1 MTKYSYIELGI
12 RNKGLVGMDLLSN
25 DQQRVLKYNNCIYVC
40 QGTTSKKIYI
50 GQTKHLIERHNHT
63 TFQRYMEETLEI
75 D

>member
-1 MTKYSYIELGI
+1 MAKYSNIELRI

-25 DQQRVLKYNNCIYVC
+25 EQQRVLKYNNCIYVC

-50 GQTKHLIERHNHT
+50 GQTKHLVERHNHT

>member
-1 MTKYSYIELGI
+1 MAKYSNIELGI

-25 DQQRVLKYNNCIYVC
+25 EQQRVLKYNNCIYVC

-50 GQTKHLIERHNHT
+50 GQTKHLVERHNHT

>member
-1 MTKYSYIELGI
+1 MAKYSNIELGI

-25 DQQRVLKYNNCIYVC
+25 EQQRVLKYNNCIYVC

-50 GQTKHLIERHNHT
+50 CQTKHFVEGNKNT

>member
-1 MTKYSYIELGI
+1 MEKYSHIELEI
-12 RNKGLVGMDLLSN
+12 RNKGFVGMDLLSN

-40 QGTTSKKIYI
+40 QGTTSKKIYMS
-50 GQTKHLIERHNHT
+50 QTKHFVERNKNT